1 EFSASILLFPLSL
14 FFSKLR
20 TESYG
25 DSVTQAEGHITLPE
39 GAPFTLNCSYQA
51 SRVPYLFWYI
61 QYPNEALKLLLRETS
76 GKDQENN
83 NNGFWAK
90 KIKEKSSFHL
100 EKNSVQM
107 GDSAV
112 YYCALSDTILLLGTG
127 TPLLLVLDILI

>member
-1 EFSASILLFPLSL
+1 PAMIFAPTSVIGILLF
-14 FFSKLR
+14 F
-20 TESYG
+20 EGSYG
-25 DSVTQAEGHITLPE
+25 DSVMQTEGHVTLPE
-39 GAPFTLNCSYQA
+39 GAPFTLNCSYQT
-51 SRVPYLFWYI
+51 SGVPYLFWYI

-76 GKDQENN
+76 GKDQEKD

-112 YYCALSDTILLLGTG
+112 YYCVLSDTVMKTVGG
-127 TPLLLVLDILI
+127 AEHKP